1 MSLEL
6 DSIAVDPSLAHE
18 GVWANFLGG
27 EFLLARRGPEY
38 NARLGQLY
46 NENLAVIKDKSSPE
60 AVNKST
66 KMVLEIYQRA
76 FADTVLKDWKG
87 ITKGGKKL
95 KYTPA
100 KGFEILSDP
109 RQAELATFLEQFS
122 LNHGNY
128 QAAVEAEVASDVKSS
143 AVS

>member
-6 DSIAVDPSLAHE
+6 DSIAVEPTLAQE

-46 NENLAVIKDKSSPE
+46 NENLAVIKDKTNPE
-60 AVNKST
+60 VSAK
-66 KMVLEIYQRA
+66 KVLEIYQRA
-76 FADTVLKDWKG
+76 FADTVLKDWRG

-95 KYTPA
+95 KYTPE

-122 LNHGNY
+122 LNHANY